1 MVLFWSLL
9 NKTNLK
15 KQKVI
20 IYFVIWYLKKMC
32 GSFPVYKNK
41 TKTNHPLHG
50 FFFFFPNGLSFFPQ
64 LYGIALIWTLTL
76 AYVSLIESQL
86 LWVLNFLLQ
95 DPIESLRQKCAE
107 TEHCIHTWERLEQC
121 ETRVG
126 SRSSTE
132 EDCTEEL
139 FDFLHARD
147 HCVSVPLGSCTRQK
161 D

>member
-32 GSFPVYKNK
+32 GSFPVYKKK

-50 FFFFFPNGLSFFPQ
+50 FFFLSKWTFLFSS
-64 LYGIALIWTLTL
+64 AIWHCTHLDTDT
-76 AYVSLIESQL
+76 YVSLIESQL

-107 TEHCIHTWERLEQC
+107 TEHCIHTWEHLEQC